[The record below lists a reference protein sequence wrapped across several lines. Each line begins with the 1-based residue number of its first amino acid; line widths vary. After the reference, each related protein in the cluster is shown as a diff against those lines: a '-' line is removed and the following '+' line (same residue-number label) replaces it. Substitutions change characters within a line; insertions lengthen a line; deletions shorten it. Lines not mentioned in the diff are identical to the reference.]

1 MLVKWFVIRFT
12 SNNIQSARSLFWKS
26 IYSMAGAAGLCALA
40 YYWFSVPSVFCLA
53 AWPVL
58 SLLFI
63 CLQGKQN
70 AKERKFYTYDDIY
83 QRSKNA
89 KSRSSLS
96 SQTSVKLTFF
106 ATRVICYSYLGWRFF
121 FTLPV
126 HGGWI
131 AMVPAVILLFFE
143 TLGVVEYVIGFDIV
157 SHQKTYPLPEVS
169 DDSLPDVDVFIATYN
184 EDPKL
189 LYKTIQGA
197 VNMDYPDP
205 QKVHIYVCDDG
216 RREEVEELAKDLG
229 VGYFKRDNNAGAKAG
244 NLNNAL
250 KQTSSPYVV
259 TFDADMIPAH
269 NFLLETI
276 PYFADAE
283 KKNKNLPLEEKIE
296 LGFIQTPQTFYNPDL
311 FQHNLLS
318 RKHVSN
324 EQDYFYRCIESAKT
338 QSNSVIYGG
347 SNTVLSR
354 KALEDAG
361 GFYTEAITED
371 FATGL
376 LIQKK
381 AMSLWVCR
389 LRLHPVSIRKIF
401 QALSASG
408 CAGEE
413 VWSIYCIR

>member
-1 MLVKWFVIRFT
+1 
-12 SNNIQSARSLFWKS
+12 
-26 IYSMAGAAGLCALA
+26 
-40 YYWFSVPSVFCLA
+40 
-53 AWPVL
+53 
-58 SLLFI
+58 
-63 CLQGKQN
+63 
-70 AKERKFYTYDDIY
+70 
-83 QRSKNA
+83 
-89 KSRSSLS
+89 
-96 SQTSVKLTFF
+96 
-106 ATRVICYSYLGWRFF
+106 
-121 FTLPV
+121 
-126 HGGWI
+126 
-131 AMVPAVILLFFE
+131 
-143 TLGVVEYVIGFDIV
+143 
-157 SHQKTYPLPEVS
+157 
-169 DDSLPDVDVFIATYN
+169 
-184 EDPKL
+184 
-189 LYKTIQGA
+189 
-197 VNMDYPDP
+197 MDYPDRN
-205 QKVHIYVCDDG
+205 KVHIYLCDDG
-216 RREEVEELAKDLG
+216 RRKEVQKLAGKLH
-229 VGYFKRDNNAGAKAG
+229 VGYITRDTNAGAKAG

-250 KQTSSPYVV
+250 SKTASPYVV
-259 TFDADMIPAH
+259 TFDADMIANH
-269 NFLLETI
+269 SFLMETM

-283 KKNKNLPLEEKIE
+283 AKNKGLAEEEKIE
-296 LGFIQTPQTFYNPDL
+296 MGFIQTPQTFYNPDL
-311 FQHNLLS
+311 FQQNLLS
-318 RKHVSN
+318 RKRVSN